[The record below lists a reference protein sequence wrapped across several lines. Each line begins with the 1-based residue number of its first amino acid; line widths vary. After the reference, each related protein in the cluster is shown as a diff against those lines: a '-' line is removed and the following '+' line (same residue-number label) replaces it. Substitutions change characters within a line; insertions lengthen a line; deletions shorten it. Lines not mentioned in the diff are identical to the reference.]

1 MQYMNENRMI
11 LQIISRYNENQE
23 DYHRNMRYML
33 PIMNNI
39 ISSRQSNSYTF
50 ELGVSDAA
58 NVLLSML
65 DPSGTRLTS
74 GISPQDISGRTTVFN
89 FDEESPPLVCP
100 ITLEQVQVGEPVMR
114 ITRCGH
120 RFREEAL
127 RRWFANH
134 ERCPVC
140 RGNI

>member
-50 ELGVSDAA
+50 EFGVSDAA

-65 DPSGTRLTS
+65 DPSGTRLTP